1 MATTNPRTS
10 GGFKRRLIG
19 FGAAFFSLVMLTG
32 VVSAGT
38 ANAWSSPD
46 RIQRL
51 DVYSQSMDR
60 WVPVQFQSAVG
71 GSEGKRSLYLLDG
84 LRAPDTYNG
93 WDMETNAFDQ
103 FKGDDINVVMPIG
116 GAASFYSD
124 WIAPSNFNGQK
135 YKYMW
140 ETFLSKELP
149 NFLADAKGARRD
161 GNAVVGISMGGS
173 AALYLAAKHKPQFAF
188 AGSMSGY
195 LNLST
200 PGMPT
205 SIRVAML
212 DAGLFNAD
220 SMWGP
225 PWSPLWAQHDPF
237 VFAEELRGISLFISA
252 ASAIPDPGPN
262 GDHPRS
268 LGDFWNTGMGMG
280 LEVLSLASAKIFQVR
295 LSTLDIPAT
304 FSFPN
309 YGIHAWNNWQNQLW
323 NARGQILNTLYY
335 R

>member
-1 MATTNPRTS
+1 MATTNPRTP

-32 VVSAGT
+32 LVGAGT
-38 ANAWSSPD
+38 ASAWSNPD
-46 RIQRL
+46 RITREY
-51 DVYSQSMDR
+51 VWSPSMGR
-60 WVPVQFQSAVG
+60 NIPVQFQEAVHGSA
-71 GSEGKRSLYLLDG
+71 GKPTLYLLDG
-84 LRAPDTYNG
+84 LRAPDTHNG

-124 WIAPSNFNGQK
+124 WIAPSNFNGQD
-135 YKYMW
+135 YTYMW
-140 ETFLSKELP
+140 ETFLSRELP
-149 NFLADAKGARRD
+149 DYLANVKGANRN

-173 AALYLAAKHKPQFAF
+173 AALYMAAKHKPQFAF

-200 PGMPT
+200 PGMPM

-225 PWSPLWAQHDPF
+225 PWSPMWAQHDPF
-237 VFAEELRGISLFISA
+237 VFAEELRGISLYISA
-252 ASAIPDPGPN
+252 ASAIPDPGPG

-268 LGDFWNTGMGMG
+268 AQDFWNTGMGMG
-280 LEVLSLASAKIFQVR
+280 LEALSLASAKIFQVR
-295 LSTLDIPAT
+295 LATLDIPAT
-304 FSFPN
+304 FSFPQF
-309 YGIHAWNNWQNQLW
+309 GIHAWNNWERQLW
-323 NARGQILNTLYY
+323 QARGQILQAVGK
-335 R
+335 

>member
-1 MATTNPRTS
+1 MATTNPRKP

-19 FGAAFFSLVMLTG
+19 FGAALFSLTMLTG
-32 VVSAGT
+32 LVNAGT
-38 ANAWSSPD
+38 ANAWSNPD
-46 RIQRL
+46 RIERL
-51 DVYSQSMDR
+51 NVWSPSMGR
-60 WVPVQFQSAVG
+60 NIPVQFQSATG
-71 GSEGKRSLYLLDG
+71 GSGGNPAVYMLDG
-84 LRAPDTYNG
+84 LRAPDTANG
-93 WDMETNAFDQ
+93 WDIETNAFDQ
-103 FKGDDINVVMPIG
+103 FKNDNVNVVMPIG

-124 WIAPSNFNGQK
+124 WIAPSNFNGQDFT
-135 YKYMW
+135 YMW
-140 ETFLSKELP
+140 ETFLSSELP
-149 NFLADAKGARRD
+149 NFLADVKGVNRS
-161 GNAVVGISMGGS
+161 GNAVLGISMGGS

-225 PWSPLWAQHDPF
+225 PWSPMWAQHDPF
-237 VFAEELRGISLFISA
+237 VFAEELRGLSLFISA

-262 GDHPRS
+262 GDHPTRPV
-268 LGDFWNTGMGMG
+268 DFWNTGMGMG
-280 LEVLSLASAKIFQVR
+280 LEALSLASAKIFQVR
-295 LSTLDIPAT
+295 LATMNIPAT

-309 YGIHAWNNWQNQLW
+309 YGIHAWNNWENQLW
-323 NARGQILNTLYY
+323 TARPQILQAVG